1 MDRVIELGIMDILF
15 GHPTEKDK
23 ALLKPTIKGKI
34 VGLLCLQRP
43 LVAFMGVVLSGV
55 GVVFALGG
63 IPSLFEILVGGVA
76 AYSLTVSIH
85 ILNDIVDSERDKKK
99 WATRPLP
106 SGLIKRSHAV
116 AYFIIMVAIGLYI
129 AYTFFNWQTAAV
141 GAITLLL
148 GGIYTAFL
156 RDRVGYMTL
165 PWIPAL
171 IVIGGWAAFSPSD
184 ILSNCIPWLLYFLF
198 VLWQSFH
205 IVLEEPYGLVPT
217 KAFGVILKPREAVW
231 VSIFLSILTLALGV
245 MIYFLVSLH
254 WIYLVLITGNSLMFW
269 VSVIPLAKEPTSPRY
284 AMKSFQ
290 VATIYNIVLCL
301 ALMLAILI

>member
-1 MDRVIELGIMDILF
+1 MDILF

-23 ALLKPTIKGKI
+23 ELLKSTIKGKI

-55 GVVFALGG
+55 GAVFAVGG
-63 IPSLFEILVGGVA
+63 LPAWFEILVGGVA

-85 ILNDIVDSERDKKK
+85 ILNDILDSERDKKK
-99 WATRPLP
+99 WAIRPLA

-116 AYFIIMVAIGLYI
+116 AYFIVMVTTGLSM
-129 AYTFFNWQTAAV
+129 AYAFFNWQTATV
-141 GAITLLL
+141 GGITLLL

-171 IVIGGWAAFSPSD
+171 IVIGGWVAFSPSD
-184 ILSNCIPWLLYFLF
+184 VLSNYIPWLLYLLF

-217 KAFGVILKPREAVW
+217 KALGVVLKPAKAVW
-231 VSIFLSILTLALGV
+231 ISILLSILSFAQGV
-245 MIYFLVSLH
+245 MIYFLVPLH

-269 VSVIPLAKEPTSPRY
+269 ISILPLANEPSSTKY
-284 AMKSFQ
+284 AMRGFQ